1 MAPDASTA
9 SEVTSP
15 VILPGQRRGVATRL
29 EQGVLIMESRAFER
43 RIPVAA
49 IERVEIR
56 GAKGRSLVLV
66 LTAPDKAHGES
77 WTVDSSSAP
86 AVRAFADA
94 LRLLVPVRDAG
105 EVRADGA
112 LLVTRVPVEKPAIG
126 WQRAAL
132 RLSVS
137 LYLLAAAAML
147 VVGLLG
153 AYEWYAALACWLIGS
168 LAIPIRHGVSAGWDM
183 TREAWRLRTSGV
195 LVEGRKSYYGTYEFT
210 DLDGRIRS
218 LRDSYES
225 AERVRVLYDPADP
238 QQTAQVGQRTVGTL
252 AFGGLVCLLSLAMV
266 IALTA
271 IGLAGP
277 LAALHVLSV
286 DALY

>member
-1 MAPDASTA
+1 MY
-9 SEVTSP
+9 
-15 VILPGQRRGVATRL
+15 
-29 EQGVLIMESRAFER
+29 SR
-43 RIPVAA
+43 
-49 IERVEIR
+49 
-56 GAKGRSLVLV
+56 
-66 LTAPDKAHGES
+66 
-77 WTVDSSSAP
+77 SAP

-94 LRLLVPVRDAG
+94 LRLLLPVRDAG
-105 EVRADGA
+105 EVRTDGA
-112 LLVTRVPVEKPAIG
+112 LVMTRVPVEKPAMG
-126 WQRAAL
+126 WRRAAL
-132 RLSVS
+132 RLLVS
-137 LYLLAAAAML
+137 LYLLAAAAMAMT
-147 VVGLLG
+147 GLLG

-168 LAIPIRHGVSAGWDM
+168 LTIPVRHGVSAGCDM

-195 LVEGRKSYYGTYEFT
+195 LVEGRKSYHGTYEFT

-225 AERVRVLYDPADP
+225 AERVRILYDPADP
-238 QQTAQVGQRTVGTL
+238 QQAAQVGQRTAGTL

>member
-1 MAPDASTA
+1 MAADASSS
-9 SEVTSP
+9 SEVTSS
-15 VILPGQRRGVATRL
+15 VILSGRRRGVAARL
-29 EQGVLIMESRAFER
+29 EQDVVIMESRTFVR

-66 LTAPDKAHGES
+66 LTAPEKAHGES
-77 WTVDSSSAP
+77 WTVYSRSAP

-94 LRLLVPVRDAG
+94 LRLLLPVRDAS
-105 EVRADGA
+105 EVRTDGA

-126 WQRAAL
+126 WRRAAL
-132 RLSVS
+132 RLLVS

-168 LAIPIRHGVSAGWDM
+168 LAIPVRHGVSAGWDM

-218 LRDSYES
+218 LKDSYES
-225 AERVRVLYDPADP
+225 AERVRILYDPADP
-238 QQTAQVGQRTVGTL
+238 QQTAQVGHRTVGTL
-252 AFGGLVCLLSLAMV
+252 AFGGLVCLLSLTMV
-266 IALTA
+266 LALAA

-277 LAALHVLSV
+277 LAALRVLSV